1 MLLSHQC
8 CWFLTPPV
16 GLKLLAKI
24 SLRAS
29 GARMVKGSS
38 CPVTALQT
46 LPAQNS
52 SGEVGTW
59 TRLLTQF
66 PPWEDTNQ
74 KWKKPQFQQEFWALK
89 DYHHPHSFL
98 GLMPSSIRRPKAWA
112 VSKKVGGHS
121 SHCIQP
127 LRGLCPPGRL
137 GEITPWELNY
147 CMSGLGHGNLP
158 SRESTEISR
167 PRHLTKHHTDSISQL
182 RI

>member
-8 CWFLTPPV
+8 CWFLTLPR
-16 GLKLLAKI
+16 GAETAGKDLLKGIWCQNGEREQLSSHCPTDSACPELL
-24 SLRAS
+24 R
-29 GARMVKGSS
+29 GG
-38 CPVTALQT
+38 
-46 LPAQNS
+46 
-52 SGEVGTW
+52 GTW

-66 PPWEDTNQ
+66 PPREDTNQ

-98 GLMPSSIRRPKAWA
+98 GLMPSSLRRPKAWA

-121 SHCIQP
+121 SHCIKP

-167 PRHLTKHHTDSISQL
+167 PRYLTKHHTG
-182 RI
+182 